1 MPEEAAADQP
11 IHVVAAQSF
20 HIDLGSGP
28 SSGYLWRLAE
38 HPPEVR
44 LLRSDFSQ
52 APDAAIGDG
61 GVQEFHLVADAAG
74 TFELTFV
81 LKRPWEDE
89 VVLTRTFEVV
99 SN

>member
-11 IHVVAAQSF
+11 IHVVAAHPF

-28 SSGYLWRLAE
+28 SSGYLWRLAT

-61 GVQEFHLVADAAG
+61 GTQVFHLVADGPG
-74 TFELTFV
+74 TFELCFV

-89 VVLTRTFEVV
+89 VVLTRTFEVIA
-99 SN
+99 S

>member
-11 IHVVAAQSF
+11 IHVAAAQPF

-38 HPPEVR
+38 HPPAVR

-61 GVQEFHLVADAAG
+61 GTQVFHLVVDAAG
-74 TFELTFV
+74 IFELTFV

-99 SN
+99 ST